1 MVDLTEVLK
10 PYGGYVLAGGAVIVF
25 IAYVWAK
32 RREYKA
38 PSTIA
43 VSAILA
49 ALVAVVTN
57 FIKVPTPAT
66 GGYINIG
73 DTMVMFSAMVFGPP
87 VVGVFAGGVGSALG
101 DILGG
106 YAGWAPITLV
116 VKGGLEGGLAI
127 GYIARNSDDVSTL
140 VIAGIIGGLIMVSGY
155 FAFEA
160 YMFGVPA
167 ALEEVP
173 GNTVQAIT
181 GGIIVGGVGLATVI
195 KKRYPEVVDL
205 I

>member
-10 PYGGYVLAGGAVIVF
+10 PYGGYVLAGAVIVF

-73 DTMVMFSAMVFGPP
+73 DTMVMFSAMVFGP

-101 DILGG
+101 DIMGG
-106 YAGWAPITLV
+106 FPGWAPITLV
-116 VKGGLEGGLAI
+116 VKGLEGLAI

-181 GGIIVGGVGLATVI
+181 GIIVGVGLATVI

>member
-10 PYGGYVLAGGAVIVF
+10 PYGGYVLAGAVIVF

-73 DTMVMFSAMVFGPP
+73 DTMVMFSAMVFGP

-116 VKGGLEGGLAI
+116 VKGLEGLAI

-160 YMFGVPA
+160 YMLGVPA

-181 GGIIVGGVGLATVI
+181 GIIVGVGLATVI

>member
-1 MVDLTEVLK
+1 
-10 PYGGYVLAGGAVIVF
+10 
-25 IAYVWAK
+25 
-32 RREYKA
+32 
-38 PSTIA
+38 
-43 VSAILA
+43 
-49 ALVAVVTN
+49 
-57 FIKVPTPAT
+57 
-66 GGYINIG
+66 
-73 DTMVMFSAMVFGPP
+73 MVMFSAMVFGPP

>member
-10 PYGGYVLAGGAVIVF
+10 PYGGYVLAGAVIVF

-73 DTMVMFSAMVFGPP
+73 DTMVMFSAMVFGP

-116 VKGGLEGGLAI
+116 VKGLEGLAI

-181 GGIIVGGVGLATVI
+181 GIIVGVGLATVI